1 MRTTMWTT
9 RLWWVGLLCIACG
22 AARPADAAVAVVVST
37 PDANVW
43 HRELAAG
50 LVTELEAQWQILS
63 PPLGA
68 DEVGACKTEPSC
80 LRTLAFHRGADWLL
94 VCGIAGVGRR
104 DVVVTLQLFGP
115 DGVARLDDS
124 AIVVLG
130 ADPREDGRGLAARVL
145 ASEGPAPRPH
155 VDLPTTTPSAMNAR
169 AAALVAGGAAVV
181 GAGIGVG
188 AWMLGTS
195 STRDAALAVVLGS
208 GAVGLAAGGLGVAL
222 VWLSRPAETTPALA
236 AKGPGA

>member
-1 MRTTMWTT
+1 MTT
-9 RLWWVGLLCIACG
+9 RLWLVSVLGLAFI
-22 AARPADAAVAVVVST
+22 AARPADAVVAVVVST

-50 LVTELEAQWQILS
+50 LVTELEAHWQILS
-63 PPLGA
+63 PPLSA
-68 DEVGACKTEPSC
+68 EEIGACKT
-80 LRTLAFHRGADWLL
+80 DWLL

-104 DVVVTLQLFGP
+104 DVIVTLQLFGP

-130 ADPREDGRGLAARVL
+130 AEPRVDGRRLAARVL
-145 ASEGPAPRPH
+145 ASEGPTPRPK
-155 VDLPTTTPSAMNAR
+155 VALSSTTPAAMNAR

-188 AWMLGTS
+188 AWMLGTP

-222 VWLSRPAETTPALA
+222 VWLARPTEPTQEVA
-236 AKGPGA
+236 AQGPGA

>member
-1 MRTTMWTT
+1 MTT
-9 RLWWVGLLCIACG
+9 RLWLVSVLGLAFI
-22 AARPADAAVAVVVST
+22 AARPADAVVAVVVST

-50 LVTELEAQWQILS
+50 LVTELEAHWQVLS
-63 PPLGA
+63 PPLSA
-68 DEVGACKTEPSC
+68 EEIGACKTEPSC

-104 DVVVTLQLFGP
+104 DVIVTFQIFGP

-124 AIVVLG
+124 AIVVLS
-130 ADPREDGRGLAARVL
+130 AEPRVDGRRLAARVL
-145 ASEGPAPRPH
+145 ASEGPTPRPK
-155 VDLPTTTPSAMNAR
+155 VALSSTTPAAMNAR

-188 AWMLGTS
+188 AWMLGTP

-222 VWLSRPAETTPALA
+222 VWLARPNEPTQGVA
-236 AKGPGA
+236 AQGPGA